1 MRDIFRMSLDALLSH
16 KLRSFLTMVGVIIGI
31 GAVIVMAT
39 VGNSV
44 QYEVIRQWEIFDP
57 TGMVVGVG
65 SDEKQPTLSLAS
77 TPFTDY
83 DVANIKNL
91 PSVKDAAPIGNIPI
105 KKIMYNGETKFG
117 GGALLASSPSI
128 IEVMNVK
135 IEKGRN
141 FVEGEK
147 EIVIGPGM
155 MNFFGKDNPIDV
167 GSILWIYRMGSI
179 LPIKA
184 KVVGILEKSST
195 VMMQLT
201 SAAIF
206 GPVDPYYSKM
216 LSSLGRSPHGGITPL
231 YSMIIS
237 TAISIDDVESAQ
249 KEIIAYLESDESD
262 AYHLK
267 AGEDEF
273 VVITQQ
279 YIISRIHQ
287 LMGMLSRF
295 VILIATI
302 SLAVGAIGIAN
313 IMFANVTERTREIGT
328 MMALGA
334 RRKYIL
340 QLFLSQSIIIGLI
353 GGIIGCIVGIIGS
366 YSAIFYLNQYM
377 QEIVNEGFS
386 PLPVVYPIEWFFIAI
401 IVGILTGMIA
411 GFIPARKASKMNP
424 VEALRYE

>member
-1 MRDIFRMSLDALLSH
+1 MRDVLRMSLDALLSH
-16 KLRSFLTMVGVIIGI
+16 KLRSSLTMLGVIIGI

-57 TGMVVGVG
+57 MGMVIGVG
-65 SDEKQPTLSLAS
+65 SDGEQPTLSLSS

-83 DVANIKNL
+83 DVKNIQHL
-91 PSVKDAAPIGNIPI
+91 PSIKEAAPIGNIPI
-105 KKIMYNGETKFG
+105 KKIRYNGETKFG

-128 IEVMNVK
+128 IKVMNVK

-141 FVEGEK
+141 FVEGKK
-147 EIVIGPGM
+147 EVVIGPGM
-155 MNFFGKDNPIDV
+155 VNFFGKDNPIKV

-184 KVVGILEKSST
+184 KVVGILEESST

-201 SAAIF
+201 NAAIF
-206 GPVDPYYSKM
+206 GPIDPYYSKM
-216 LSSLGRSPHGGITPL
+216 PSSLGRSPHDGITPL
-231 YSMIIS
+231 YSMLLS
-237 TAISIDDVESAQ
+237 TAVSIEDVKQAQ
-249 KEIIAYLESDESD
+249 KEIKSYLNSDESD
-262 AYHLK
+262 ASQLK

-279 YIISRIHQ
+279 YIISRINQ
-287 LMGMLSRF
+287 LMAMLSRF

-313 IMFANVTERTREIGT
+313 IMFANVTEKTREIGT

-353 GGIIGCIVGIIGS
+353 GSIVGCIAGVIGS
-366 YSAIFYLNQYM
+366 YSAVLYLNQYM
-377 QEIVNEGFS
+377 QKMVGEGFS
-386 PLPVVYPIEWFFIAI
+386 PLPVAYPIEWFFIAI
-401 IVGILTGMIA
+401 FVGILTGVIA
-411 GFIPARKASKMNP
+411 GFIPAMKASKMSP